1 MAFIILIIIDLL
13 WPKGMEQL
21 SLATAGTRRVKDV
34 RIWKIDR
41 RTRQT
46 LAIILKTARA
56 NYEQVILKYYLT
68 GNNYVRW
75 E

>member
-56 NYEQVILKYYLT
+56 ICEQVILKYYLT